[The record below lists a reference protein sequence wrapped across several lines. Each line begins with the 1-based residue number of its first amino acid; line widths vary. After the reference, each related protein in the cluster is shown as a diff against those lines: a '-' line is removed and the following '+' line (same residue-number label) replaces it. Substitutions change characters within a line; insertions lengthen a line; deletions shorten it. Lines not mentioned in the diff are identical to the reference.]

1 MSNKRRIIISI
12 HHRDQF
18 SLGEHRTRL
27 GHAAYHWGI
36 LIQPKNPKGSDSDA
50 YDVTDA
56 AIVDPLTRQNLNPN
70 HDWHFRP
77 KVGVNPHNSGRLL
90 GRVMIGKMPNNVT
103 NADIEHILRSVPLPV
118 KNASPEQNC
127 VTWTLA
133 AIQALQQYGL
143 AEAFDKDQFMLQAL
157 QCADRWAQNPNPQN
171 FYNYTDRRW

>member
-56 AIVDPLTRQNLNPN
+56 AIVDPGLEREEVWANTW
-70 HDWHFRP
+70 DG
-77 KVGVNPHNSGRLL
+77 KVET
-90 GRVMIGKMPNNVT
+90 K
-103 NADIEHILRSVPLPV
+103 
-118 KNASPEQNC
+118 
-127 VTWTLA
+127 
-133 AIQALQQYGL
+133 GL
-143 AEAFDKDQFMLQAL
+143 APGRTHCRL
-157 QCADRWAQNPNPQN
+157 
-171 FYNYTDRRW
+171 